1 MRKSKKRITG
11 ILTLALTLALT
22 LNGCSS
28 KETPSQEAAA
38 RTSQEQPQLQSGEG
52 TKEEPAPSQ
61 TEETGAEQKNGR
73 EETGQ
78 VQEKNQTTG
87 ESHLHPVL
95 ETVQSSAYAEDG
107 TSLLWQGNAV
117 RLSIRDEGY
126 EALKKSL
133 ADYSDE
139 EEALFRK
146 EMEMEE
152 EYARENQKAFPEEFL
167 FYSLKHEAKVLRAD
181 SKVFSFRMINSSYT
195 GGAHGNSVVTG
206 EAFDSQT
213 GQRLELSD
221 VVTDLE
227 GFYSVLIQAL
237 KNREDADGY
246 VPGWEETVRSRVY
259 GETINGITCELQWA
273 LGPDGME
280 VYFSPYDIGPYA
292 MGTVTAVIPYEE
304 SRAIR
309 SAWVPGG
316 AVREQNVWQLAL
328 YDVQNLDVDGDG
340 AEEQVR
346 LEPAEL
352 NDVEQMYTL
361 YTDEQ
366 KVEFNGTYGVTAAYV
381 MKNPDGTAFFYGDCR
396 TDNDYH
402 YLVIVDLGELKS
414 RGAETEVRTYSQG
427 MYDDVPMDS
436 RSFWLSA
443 RGNLFSTFPIRK
455 LYQVSA
461 DGMPRTKQKEY
472 AVDRWPVTAVQAV
485 PAFVGENVSQ
495 PAEIPAGTKLFV
507 TGTDEESQVTVE
519 DEEGTVYQL
528 QVDGQDWPHT
538 IEGRNIEELFE
549 GLVFAG

>member
-1 MRKSKKRITG
+1 
-11 ILTLALTLALT
+11 
-22 LNGCSS
+22 
-28 KETPSQEAAA
+28 
-38 RTSQEQPQLQSGEG
+38 
-52 TKEEPAPSQ
+52 
-61 TEETGAEQKNGR
+61 
-73 EETGQ
+73 
-78 VQEKNQTTG
+78 
-87 ESHLHPVL
+87 
-95 ETVQSSAYAEDG
+95 
-107 TSLLWQGNAV
+107 
-117 RLSIRDEGY
+117 
-126 EALKKSL
+126 
-133 ADYSDE
+133 
-139 EEALFRK
+139 
-146 EMEMEE
+146 
-152 EYARENQKAFPEEFL
+152 
-167 FYSLKHEAKVLRAD
+167 
-181 SKVFSFRMINSSYT
+181 
-195 GGAHGNSVVTG
+195 
-206 EAFDSQT
+206 
-213 GQRLELSD
+213 
-221 VVTDLE
+221 
-227 GFYSVLIQAL
+227 
-237 KNREDADGY
+237 
-246 VPGWEETVRSRVY
+246 
-259 GETINGITCELQWA
+259 
-273 LGPDGME
+273 
-280 VYFSPYDIGPYA
+280 
-292 MGTVTAVIPYEE
+292 MGTVIAVIPYEE
-304 SRAIR
+304 SGAIR

-346 LEPAEL
+346 LDPAER

-402 YLVIVDLGELKS
+402 YLVIVDLGELQS

-443 RGNLFSTFPIRK
+443 RGKLFSTFPIRK
-455 LYQVSA
+455 LYQVRA
-461 DGMPRTKQKEY
+461 DGMPRTKQEEY

-507 TGTDEESQVTVE
+507 TGTDEESRVTVE

-538 IEGRNIEELFE
+538 IEGRDIEELFE